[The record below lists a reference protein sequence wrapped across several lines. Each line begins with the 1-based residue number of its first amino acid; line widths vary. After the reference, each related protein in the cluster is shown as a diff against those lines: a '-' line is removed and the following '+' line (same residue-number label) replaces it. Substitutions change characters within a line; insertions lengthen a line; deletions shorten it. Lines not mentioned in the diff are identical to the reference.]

1 MRTRKLAWNTIV
13 SLLFQVIS
21 LICGFILPRLILHNY
36 GSEVNGLVNSITQ
49 FLQVIVLL
57 ELGIGA
63 VIQSTLYKPLAEND
77 EVLVSK
83 IIASGNKFFKR
94 IAQILIVY
102 VLVLTIVYPIISNQK
117 FGYLYTT
124 ALIIAMSISSFAQY
138 YFGIIDRLLLTADQ
152 KGYIQYVVQI
162 ITLIVN
168 TILCAILILL
178 GSSIHVVKMVTS
190 IIFLVRPLVLR
201 IYVNRHYKID
211 RKIKYKHE
219 PIQQK
224 WNGVAQHVAYYV
236 LEGTDNIILTIFST
250 LSDVSIYSIYNL
262 IMLGVKNLFISMT
275 SGIQAVMGEMWA
287 KQELK
292 ELSSFFGKIEWAIHL
307 AVTLIFGCTLML
319 IVPFVKVYTLGI
331 TDVNYNVPIFAVVLT
346 LANAIHCLRLPYKI
360 LILAG
365 GHYKQT
371 QHNYIIA
378 ACLNLSISI
387 IMVIKWGLVGVAIG
401 TLVAM
406 SYQTI
411 WMAYYDSKN
420 LIKWPFKLFLKQLGI
435 DVVSVILGVILTNGL
450 KMTDISY
457 FSWIILAIKTGL
469 IWLFV
474 IILVNIVAYCKNMI
488 WIVRRILKKNSVIN
502 N

>member
-1 MRTRKLAWNTIV
+1 MRTRKLAWNTIA
-13 SLLFQVIS
+13 SLLFQITS

-57 ELGIGA
+57 EFGIGA

-83 IIASGNKFFKR
+83 IIASGNKFFTR
-94 IAQILIVY
+94 IAQILLVY
-102 VLVLTIVYPIISNQK
+102 VIVLTIVYPNISNQK

-138 YFGIIDRLLLTADQ
+138 YFGIIDRILLTADQ
-152 KGYIQYVVQI
+152 KGYIQYIAQI

-168 TILCAILILL
+168 TILCVILIML
-178 GSSIHVVKMVTS
+178 GSSIHVVKLVTS

-211 RKIKYKHE
+211 RKIEYKHE

-346 LANAIHCLRLPYKI
+346 WANAIHCLRLPYKV

-378 ACLNLSISI
+378 ASLNLSISI
-387 IMVIKWGLVGVAIG
+387 ILVMKWGLVGVAIG
-401 TLVAM
+401 TLIAM

-420 LIKWPFKLFLKQLGI
+420 LINWPFRNFLKQICVDTVTVL
-435 DVVSVILGVILTNGL
+435 LGVVLTKGMEIG
-450 KMTDISY
+450 KISY
-457 FSWIILAIKTGL
+457 SSWTILAIKTVCVWMSVVL
-469 IWLFV
+469 IV
-474 IILVNIVAYCKNMI
+474 NMI
-488 WIVRRILKKNSVIN
+488 FYRNNVVNLLTRPRKK
-502 N
+502 